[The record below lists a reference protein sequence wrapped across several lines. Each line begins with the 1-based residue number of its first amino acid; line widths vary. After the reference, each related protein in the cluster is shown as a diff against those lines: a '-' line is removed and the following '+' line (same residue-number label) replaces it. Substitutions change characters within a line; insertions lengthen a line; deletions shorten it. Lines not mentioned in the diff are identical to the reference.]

1 MKLAEDPGKGDF
13 MQDIFGEQL
22 RVRQNELHKIIDDK
36 RNALVDAPEGRLRCK
51 NNHERNEYYLI
62 VKRGD
67 TTGHDLLADQA
78 ELVKKLAQKQYDQ
91 KILET
96 AEGEFKRIR
105 ALEKYR
111 SAHPLETIH
120 DRYCPSRRELVD
132 PLFMSDEEYISW
144 WLNRKPEWP
153 ALGFDKDFP
162 SYYTKKN
169 LRVRSKSEIFLANRL
184 DDFLLPFIF
193 EFPIYLEGRGWVH
206 PDFTI
211 LNIRLR
217 KVYIWEHLGKMD
229 DPGYVQD
236 NLSKIRAYERSGYF
250 LGDNLILTFETKTLP
265 LDTREVDQIIRHF
278 LL

>member
-1 MKLAEDPGKGDF
+1 

-22 RVRQNELHKIIDDK
+22 KEQRIYLHKIIEEK
-36 RNALVDAPEGRLRCK
+36 RKALEGAPEGRLRCK
-51 NNHERNEYYLI
+51 KNHERQEYYW
-62 VKRGD
+62 VTDRED
-67 TTGHDLLADQA
+67 TIGRYLLADQLD
-78 ELVKKLAQKQYDQ
+78 LVKTLAQKAYDL
-91 KILET
+91 KTLGF
-96 AEGEFKRIR
+96 AEEKYKRLC

-111 SAHPLETIH
+111 SEHPLESV
-120 DRYCPSRRELVD
+120 YQKYSPSRRELVD
-132 PLFMSDEEYISW
+132 PLLMTDEEYIEW
-144 WLNRKPEWP
+144 WLSQEPEHP

-162 SYYTKKN
+162 ELFTKKN
-169 LRVRSKSEIFLANRL
+169 LRVRSKSEVFIADRL

-193 EFPIYLEGRGWVH
+193 EFPIYLIGRGWVY

-236 NLSKIRAYERSGYF
+236 NLLKIRAYERSGYF
-250 LGDNLILTFETKTLP
+250 PGDNLILTFETKNLP
-265 LDTREVDQIIRHF
+265 LDIRGIDRIINHF